1 MYFSFYIVKYG
12 WGGSSI
18 LLTVFLLK
26 RLVKKIQE
34 SGEGGERKTYVR
46 TYIYVRT
53 AGAAGGVGGEIFLI
67 DLISF
72 VLTIIDLMS

>member
-1 MYFSFYIVKYG
+1 MERG
-12 WGGSSI
+12 
-18 LLTVFLLK
+18 K
-26 RLVKKIQE
+26 RTCVH
-34 SGEGGERKTYVR
+34 
-46 TYIYVRT
+46 IYVRT

>member
-1 MYFSFYIVKYG
+1 M
-12 WGGSSI
+12 
-18 LLTVFLLK
+18 
-26 RLVKKIQE
+26 
-34 SGEGGERKTYVR
+34 R